1 MATNVSFSGLG
12 SGIDFSVIRD
22 AILDQRARP
31 VSQMQSKLS
40 DYSSRIEALKQFNT
54 ALATLTTASEALT
67 NRELGT
73 GRSASTGDATVIT
86 ASATSAA
93 NLGNYDIAVT
103 RLASNLAQAS
113 KSFSSTSAPVL
124 DGGAVSA
131 TFELRKGGASE
142 GTVIT
147 IDSSNNTLAG
157 LRDAIN
163 AADAGVTASIIDVN
177 GDGTG
182 QQLVLNSKDQG
193 ASGRVEMVET
203 SSTGTLAALNIRS
216 LNPPDGDF
224 AKLDASLTVNGLNI
238 TRSTNTISDAVD
250 GVTLNLKKTGTAT
263 IGVTQSTEIENK
275 LRAFINAYN
284 AVQEFANAQYKK
296 DSKNRP
302 TGVLAG
308 DSTLRNIGQQL
319 RDAVGAIS
327 NDNGGTITSLAAI
340 GITRSDTGILSIDS
354 TAFNEVLKTKPDDVK
369 ALLFGS
375 AESNEG
381 IFQGMFA
388 VSKGLSDSVTGSVQT
403 AITGYESSVKSLN
416 DRVTNRMDALAR
428 LKTSLT
434 KRFSVADAAIGQ
446 LSGQGTALENIMKS
460 LQNSASSSN

>member
-31 VSQMQSKLS
+31 VSQMQSKVG
-40 DYSSRIEALKQFNT
+40 DYNSRIEALKQLNT
-54 ALATLTTASEALT
+54 ALATLTGASEALT
-67 NRELGT
+67 NRDLGT
-73 GRSASTGDATVIT
+73 GRSVSTGDATVMT
-86 ASATSAA
+86 ATANSAA
-93 NLGNYDIAVT
+93 NLGNYDIAIT

-113 KSFSSTSAPVL
+113 KSFSSSSAAVL
-124 DGGAVSA
+124 DGGAATA

-142 GTVIT
+142 GATIT
-147 IDSSNNTLAG
+147 IDSTNNTLAG

-163 AADAGVTASIIDVN
+163 AANAGVTASIIDVN

-182 QQLVLNSKDQG
+182 QQIVLNSKDLG
-193 ASGRVEMVET
+193 ASGRVEIVET
-203 SSTGTLAALNIRS
+203 TSTGTLAVLNLRS

-224 AKLDASLTVNGLNI
+224 TKLDASLTVNGLNI
-238 TRSTNTISDAVD
+238 TRSTNTISDAVA
-250 GVTLNLKKTGTAT
+250 GVTLNLKKTGAAT

-275 LRAFINAYN
+275 LRGFINAYN
-284 AVQEFANAQYKK
+284 AIQEFSNTQYKK

-308 DSTLRNIGQQL
+308 DTTLRNIGQQL
-319 RDAVGAIS
+319 RQAVGAIS
-327 NDNGGTITSLAAI
+327 NDNGGALTSLAAI
-340 GITRSDTGILSIDS
+340 GITRSETGMLAIDS
-354 TAFNEVLKTKPDDVK
+354 AAFNEALKTRPDDVK
-369 ALLFGS
+369 AVLFGS
-375 AESNEG
+375 TENHKG
-381 IFQGMFA
+381 IFQEMFT

-403 AITGYESSVKSLN
+403 SITGYESSVKSLN
-416 DRVTNRMDALAR
+416 DRITNRMDALAR

-446 LSGQGTALENIMKS
+446 LSGQGSALENIMKS
-460 LQNSASSSN
+460 LQKANS